1 MTTDTSKN
9 GCVTLRL
16 GTDTDLPNI
25 LALLGQAGLPAEGV
39 VPEVL
44 PDFVIAENE
53 GKLVGVAGL
62 EIYRESALLRSV
74 AVEERWR
81 GTGVGRCL
89 IDRALALSEE
99 RGIRDVY
106 LLTTT
111 AEHYFPQFGFASVN
125 REAVPQSLHASAEFQ
140 GACPTTAVVMR
151 KSITGPTCRARELL

>member
-1 MTTDTSKN
+1 MSTESSKQRS
-9 GCVTLRL
+9 VKLRA
-16 GTDTDLPNI
+16 GRATDLPKV
-25 LALLGQAGLPAEGV
+25 LALLGRAGLPGDGV
-39 VPEVL
+39 VAEAL

-62 EIYRESALLRSV
+62 EIYRNSALLRSV
-74 AVEERWR
+74 AVEESWR

-111 AEHYFPQFGFASVN
+111 AEHYFPRFGFACVGRESVP
-125 REAVPQSLHASAEFQ
+125 RALEASAEFQ
-140 GACPTTAVVMR
+140 RACPTTAVVMR
-151 KSITGPTCRARELL
+151 KSSQCTR